1 MPFQQDP
8 EQTVAEAEKLLLN
21 RGMVQLGTQLVV
33 LTDIVTGRERFDS
46 IQVRKVA

>member
-1 MPFQQDP
+1 
-8 EQTVAEAEKLLLN
+8 
-21 RGMVQLGTQLVV
+21 MVQLGTQLVV